1 MIMTKSVLKIIIKLI
16 IIIAFFLTFFSSCVE
31 DRVDV
36 NKLVFNHHNSVKYTV
51 QAQITNSVSKHYVH
65 IGRFAKVGA
74 SIKDNGVK
82 GAHVVI
88 NDGKRDF
95 AFREVVKDDHPYD
108 ENFRSGFYESVDY
121 FRGEPNKI
129 YRLDITIGDKIYSAT
144 EIMPEP
150 EDITNAEL
158 SLLGNSNESWFFGQ
172 EKTAIFFDG
181 ERNRD
186 RIVFVLSDGLL
197 SFERLRPESSFSS
210 SSIIDP
216 IGEKIKYPSS
226 FRDKGPTRIMYRYTL
241 SEGYK
246 DYMWGYLSQTTWNYE
261 DLVSTEPG
269 NLKSNFD
276 SPEIIG
282 YFSAISHRSY
292 HRLTSKPYPIDLYK
306 TEKVFTTHYKDKG
319 NFKITFY
326 PWGTCELEGL
336 GLSMRGAYEIRDF
349 SFYKERWQNNWNY
362 VVKEETSK
370 EKYSGKTILMHFA
383 ADYREKAP
391 ELYEFYYSNLGIM
404 SNAGYELSPK
414 MDISEVIGF
423 INVNPNT
430 IESHRS
436 QLWTIQ

>member
-1 MIMTKSVLKIIIKLI
+1 M
-16 IIIAFFLTFFSSCVE
+16 
-31 DRVDV
+31 DV

-51 QAQITNSVSKHYVH
+51 QAQITNRVSKHFVY
-65 IGRFAKVGA
+65 IGRFAQVGA
-74 SIKDNGVK
+74 STKDIGVT
-82 GAHVVI
+82 GAQVVI

-95 AFREVVKDDHPYD
+95 VFREVVKGDHTDDD
-108 ENFRSGFYESVDY
+108 DFRSGFYESVDY

-129 YRLDITIGDKIYSAT
+129 YRLDITIGDKTYSAT

-150 EDITNAEL
+150 EEITNAEL

-181 ERNRD
+181 ERNRE
-186 RIVFVLSDGLL
+186 RIVYVLSDGLL

-226 FRDKGPTRIMYRYTL
+226 FKDKDPTRIMCRYTL

-269 NLKSNFD
+269 NLKSNFN
-276 SPEIIG
+276 SPEVIG
-282 YFSAISHRSY
+282 YFSAISSRSY
-292 HRLTSKPYPIDLYK
+292 HRLTSEPYPIDLYK
-306 TEKVFTTHYKDKG
+306 TEKVFTTHFKDKG
-319 NFKITFY
+319 DFRITFY
-326 PWGTCELEGL
+326 PWGTCQLEGL

-349 SFYKERWQNNWNY
+349 SFSMERWQNNWSFG
-362 VVKEETSK
+362 VEQAASK
-370 EKYSGKTILMHFA
+370 EKYSGKTILMHFPLI
-383 ADYREKAP
+383 YKEKSPA
-391 ELYEFYYSNLGIM
+391 LYEFYYSNLGVM
-404 SNAGYELSPK
+404 SNVGLYLYPK

-423 INVNPNT
+423 ININPNA
-430 IESHRS
+430 IESYRS